1 MEKILIVFMCICVF
15 HFIRESMKLGMIQ
28 TYLQQLIVLNAIANN
43 TSLDDLLKKV
53 DKSDKEQKKRGK

>member
-15 HFIRESMKLGMIQ
+15 HFIRESIKLGMIQ
-28 TYLQQLIVLNAIANN
+28 TYLQQLIVLNVIANN

-53 DKSDKEQKKRGK
+53 DKFDKEQKKRGK

>member
-1 MEKILIVFMCICVF
+1 MEKILILFMCMCVF
-15 HFIRESMKLGMIQ
+15 HFIRESIKLGMIQ

-53 DKSDKEQKKRGK
+53 DKFDKEQKKRGK

>member
-15 HFIRESMKLGMIQ
+15 HFIRESIKLGMIQ

-53 DKSDKEQKKRGK
+53 DKFDKEQKKRGK

>member
-15 HFIRESMKLGMIQ
+15 HFIRESIKLGMIQ

-53 DKSDKEQKKRGK
+53 DKFNKEQKKRGK

>member
-15 HFIRESMKLGMIQ
+15 HFIRESIKLGMIQ
-28 TYLQQLIVLNAIANN
+28 TYLQQLIVLNAITNN

-53 DKSDKEQKKRGK
+53 DKCDKGQKKRGK

>member
-1 MEKILIVFMCICVF
+1 
-15 HFIRESMKLGMIQ
+15 MIQ

-53 DKSDKEQKKRGK
+53 DKFDKEQKKRGK

>member
-15 HFIRESMKLGMIQ
+15 HFIRESIKLGTIQ
-28 TYLQQLIVLNAIANN
+28 TYLQQLIVLNAISNN

-53 DKSDKEQKKRGK
+53 DKFDKEQKKRGK

>member
-15 HFIRESMKLGMIQ
+15 HFIRESIKLGMIQ
-28 TYLQQLIVLNAIANN
+28 TYLQQLIVLNAISNN

-53 DKSDKEQKKRGK
+53 DKFDKEQKKRGK

>member
-15 HFIRESMKLGMIQ
+15 HFIRESIKLGMIQ
-28 TYLQQLIVLNAIANN
+28 TYLQQLIVLNAITNN

-53 DKSDKEQKKRGK
+53 DKFDKEQKKRGK